1 MSRTITLVLS
11 ILALEA
17 FAQDQNKVD
26 SLLALT
32 TSDVSTQEKVD
43 AYNEL
48 AFMYV
53 NVDSATTH
61 QFALQA
67 IELAEANDYPQ
78 GVVMAKVQIGWTILR
93 AGYLDDAA
101 IYFQQAKALAEELNF
116 QEGIADAAHGWG
128 TARMDLGQLDEG
140 LILHEEAL
148 AIRQEIND
156 LKGIG
161 LSYNQIGIVHAYM
174 GDYPTCLEYFLKAL
188 DIQQQRGD
196 EATMAGNYNNIALV
210 YERLDQ
216 TEKALEYYQKALNI
230 NEEQNNVR
238 GMALNNLN
246 IVNSYRDLDQND
258 RALEHAEKSLTLSKE
273 LGSKRLISMSLGNLG
288 ALHTDLRN
296 FKKAMEYQSEA
307 NKMHEEQGDI
317 PSFANSSIQLGQIY
331 SELGRY
337 SESLSYLRDGQRMAA
352 EIGNP
357 DMMAAA
363 YNHLSDTYAAL
374 GQYRNAYEAH
384 VQFKELADSV
394 VNDENTRQLA
404 RVEAEYDFKQE
415 KDSLQFAQAQE
426 RLAFETDIEQRSFTQ
441 LVTLIGLILTG
452 ALVLV
457 IYFSLR
463 AKQRVNRQLMELNG
477 EIKSQRDSLEA
488 LNHMKTRLFSIISHD
503 LRGPMSTFIGFY
515 DLLSNHIEKHYKVDG
530 DEHLKKMQIHMH
542 DSSNRA
548 LQLMDSLLKWALKEE
563 DAIPYHPKKLNL
575 QRVIFET
582 VEALAPQALAKEITL
597 ESTVVEPQHAWAD
610 KNSLM
615 TIFRNLMN
623 NALKFTPEGGTVEV
637 SAQTEEDTVVITVKD
652 SGIGIPQEKLEKL
665 FDMDEKKVTKGT
677 KGEKGSGLGLNL
689 VYDFVQ
695 MNKGTIEVTSE
706 EGVGTT
712 FSVSLPAHNEE
723 PILLY

>member
-1 MSRTITLVLS
+1 MPRIITLVLLC
-11 ILALEA
+11 LALQG
-17 FAQDQNKVD
+17 FSQDQNKID
-26 SLLALT
+26 SLLALVN
-32 TSDVSTQEKVD
+32 SNSSIQKKVD

-61 QFALQA
+61 QYAVQA
-67 IELAEANDYPQ
+67 IELAETNDYSE
-78 GVVMAKVQIGWTILR
+78 GVVTAKVQIGWTIIRSGFLEE
-93 AGYLDDAA
+93 AEK
-101 IYFQQAKALAEELNF
+101 YFQEAKALAEELNF

-128 TARMDLGQLDEG
+128 TARMDQGELEEG
-140 LILHEEAL
+140 LALHEESL

-188 DIQQQRGD
+188 DIQKQRGD

-210 YERLDQ
+210 YERLEQ
-216 TEKALEYYQKALNI
+216 TEKALEYYQQALTI
-230 NEEQNNVR
+230 NEKQNNVR

-258 RALEHAEKSLTLSKE
+258 RALVHAERSLTLSRN
-273 LGSKRLISMSLGNLG
+273 LGSQRLVSLSLGNLG
-288 ALHTDLRN
+288 ALYTDLEN
-296 FKKAMEYQSEA
+296 FEKALEYQSQA
-307 NKMHEEQGDI
+307 NKMHAEMGNN
-317 PSFANSSIQLGQIY
+317 PSLANSSIQLGEIY
-331 SELGRY
+331 YELGRY
-337 SESLSYLRDGQRMAA
+337 GESLSYLLDGQRLAV

-357 DMMAAA
+357 DMLASA
-363 YNHLSDTYAAL
+363 YNNLSDTYAAL
-374 GQYRNAYEAH
+374 GQYRKAYDAH
-384 VQFKELADSV
+384 VQFKEMADSV
-394 VNDENTRQLA
+394 VNDENTRELA
-404 RVEAEYDFKQE
+404 RIEADYEFKQE

-426 RLAFETDIEQRSFTQ
+426 RLAFETDIERRSFTQ
-441 LVTLIGLILTG
+441 LITLIGLILTG

-457 IYFSLR
+457 IYFFLR
-463 AKQRVNRQLMELNG
+463 AKQRTNRQLVELNQ

-488 LNHMKTRLFSIISHD
+488 LNQMKTRLFSIISHD

-530 DEHLKKMQIHMH
+530 DEQLKKMQIHMH

-563 DAIPYHPKKLNL
+563 DAIPYHPKKLDL

-582 VEALAPQALAKEITL
+582 VESLSPQALAKDIKL
-597 ESTVVEPQHAWAD
+597 ESTVAEPMHVWAD

-615 TIFRNLMN
+615 TIFRNLVN
-623 NALKFTPEGGTVEV
+623 NALKFTPENGNVQI
-637 SAQTEEDTVVITVKD
+637 AARTEEENVVVTVAD
-652 SGIGIPQEKLEKL
+652 SGIGIPQEKLANL
-665 FDMDEKKVTKGT
+665 FDMDEKKVTRGT

-689 VYDFVQ
+689 VYDFVR
-695 MNKGTIEVTSE
+695 MNKGTIEVISE
-706 EGVGTT
+706 EGKGTT
-712 FSVSLPAHNEE
+712 FSVVLPAQKDE